1 VTSPAK
7 ILVPFRRRRNVRVFN
22 DGRLLRATSHLFD
35 AARRSVGDVFGA
47 LGEIVATENIEV
59 DLLALFS
66 LDGDE
71 LRCDFARGRRAASY
85 ERLRLRSDGKTLPA
99 GALATQRC
107 AVSPIDGCAIV
118 SADRSAIAVPWI
130 DGDAVQAIV
139 YAASIHAN
147 VQVAALMPLLAMA
160 GQPFVMARERE
171 EERREADFD
180 ELTGLLTSRAFRR
193 RFDAEFLAA
202 AARRPHPAM
211 CLWFVDADGFKSV
224 NDRLGHR
231 AGDEVLRTL
240 AALVRAQTID
250 GFDFAARNG
259 GDEFCLLARSTEK
272 TRAIERA
279 RALCDAVN
287 SHASALS
294 GITASIGVAAFPHD
308 AASAAEL
315 LETADR
321 AMYHSKRTGRNRVSY
336 LVRNGRWAS
345 IEPKAAAIVPRT
357 SSRWEERSG
366 ESFSGRSLR

>member
-1 VTSPAK
+1 MTSPAK
-7 ILVPFRRRRNVRVFN
+7 PFVPVRRRRNVGVW
-22 DGRLLRATSHLFD
+22 DDARLLRATSQLFA
-35 AARRSVGDVFGA
+35 AARRSVADVLSTLEA
-47 LGEIVATENIEV
+47 IVAAENIV

-66 LDGDE
+66 PDGDE
-71 LRCDFARGRRAASY
+71 LRCDFARGKRAASC
-85 ERLRLRSDGKTLPA
+85 ERRRLRCDGQTLPA
-99 GALATQRC
+99 RALTTQRS
-107 AVSPIDGCAIV
+107 AVSPIDGRGLV
-118 SADRSAIAVPWI
+118 LADRSAIAVPWI
-130 DGDAVQAIV
+130 DGGTVQAIV
-139 YAASIHAN
+139 YAATIHAG
-147 VQVAALMPLLAMA
+147 VQIAALTRLLAMA

-171 EERREADFD
+171 EGRREAELD

-193 RFDAEFLAA
+193 RFDAEFHAA
-202 AARRPHPAM
+202 SARRPPPAM

-231 AGDEVLRTL
+231 AGDGVLRTL

-272 TRAIERA
+272 ARAIERA

-287 SHASALS
+287 RHACALS
-294 GITASIGVAAFPHD
+294 GVTASIGVAAFPHD

-336 LVRNGRWAS
+336 LVRDGRWAS
-345 IEPKAAAIVPRT
+345 IEPKAAATVPRT

>member
-7 ILVPFRRRRNVRVFN
+7 LFVPVRRRRNVRVLN
-22 DGRLLRATSHLFD
+22 DARLLRATSQLFA
-35 AARRSVGDVFGA
+35 AARRSVADVFGA
-47 LGEIVATENIEV
+47 LAEIVAEHSEA

-71 LRCDFARGRRAASY
+71 LRCDYAHVKRAASC
-85 ERLRLRSDGKTLPA
+85 ERLRLRCDGRTLPA
-99 GALATQRC
+99 RALTTRQC
-107 AVSPIDGCAIV
+107 AISPIDGRGIV
-118 SADRSAIAVPWI
+118 PADRSAIAVPWI
-130 DGDAVQAIV
+130 DAGAVQAIV
-139 YAASIHAN
+139 YAASLHAN
-147 VQVAALMPLLAMA
+147 VRIAALTPLLAMA

-171 EERREADFD
+171 EERREAELD

-193 RFDAEFLAA
+193 RFDAEFDAA
-202 AARRPHPAM
+202 TARRPHLAM
-211 CLWFVDADGFKSV
+211 SLWFVDADGFKSV

-231 AGDEVLRTL
+231 AGDGVLRTL

-272 TRAIERA
+272 THAIERA

-287 SHASALS
+287 RHASALS
-294 GITASIGVAAFPHD
+294 GVTASIGVAAFPHD

-315 LETADR
+315 LEAADR

>member
-7 ILVPFRRRRNVRVFN
+7 PFVPVRRRRNVGVW
-22 DGRLLRATSHLFD
+22 DDARLLRATSQLFA
-35 AARRSVGDVFGA
+35 AARRSVADVLSTLEA
-47 LGEIVATENIEV
+47 IVAAENIV

-66 LDGDE
+66 PDGDE
-71 LRCDFARGRRAASY
+71 LRCDFARGKRPASY
-85 ERLRLRSDGKTLPA
+85 EPRRLRCDGQTLPA
-99 GALATQRC
+99 RALTTRRC
-107 AVSPIDGCAIV
+107 AVSPIDGHGLV
-118 SADRSAIAVPWI
+118 LADRSAIAVPWI
-130 DGDAVQAIV
+130 DGGAVQAIV
-139 YAASIHAN
+139 YAASIHAD
-147 VQVAALMPLLAMA
+147 VQIAALTRLLAMA

-171 EERREADFD
+171 EGRREAELD

-193 RFDAEFLAA
+193 RFDAEFHAA
-202 AARRPHPAM
+202 SAPRPPAM

-231 AGDEVLRTL
+231 AGDGVLRTL

-259 GDEFCLLARSTEK
+259 GDEFCLLARSTDK
-272 TRAIERA
+272 ARAIERA

-287 SHASALS
+287 RHACALS
-294 GITASIGVAAFPHD
+294 GVTASIGVAAFPHD

-336 LVRNGRWAS
+336 LVRDGRWAS
-345 IEPKAAAIVPRT
+345 IEPKAAATVPRT